1 MVQCQLVISL
11 SDLRYISLSRLSAV
25 STLCR
30 GDEGCHQDFFIAK
43 ISGRQTCE
51 CWMCCVIKLGTK
63 TRNIHLGLHSLFY
76 TFLYYKFL
84 LKEYFQ
90 YCLNLWYPVKGC
102 MPGPWAWLVVM
113 LWCECVWHIA
123 ASHQSPVTWLLPN
136 EAHISHLAPNNGLD
150 SDLLSMVPSLNPHY
164 THLCHHLLYSSCLSS
179 WGSKYK

>member
-76 TFLYYKFL
+76 TFLCYFRIRRQVTYDKFYYL
-84 LKEYFQ
+84 LILRQGYVLCVRKRRSGQFIMTLFYLRVSAGIKHILKLKLFFGAAVHLLMEYFEILVFLEILK
-90 YCLNLWYPVKGC
+90 YFLVK
-102 MPGPWAWLVVM
+102 
-113 LWCECVWHIA
+113 
-123 ASHQSPVTWLLPN
+123 ASIKLF
-136 EAHISHLAPNNGLD
+136 
-150 SDLLSMVPSLNPHY
+150 
-164 THLCHHLLYSSCLSS
+164 
-179 WGSKYK
+179 